1 MVKAQYKVVAR
12 GSGFQ
17 ATVTSQALPKGRER
31 RSFKS
36 HAEADSWGAT
46 SVAALKA
53 GQPISTEGKVQ
64 RRSPD
69 DRPYTLNE
77 LFEYTKRERWE
88 KKATTSDTIIPQA
101 KSLVDTIGPDTPITK
116 VDYHTITV
124 ALQKLE
130 SGRGIPARV
139 NSGSTC
145 NRKWA
150 YLRVML
156 GYAVKLDIIQKIPSV
171 EKRAEG
177 NPRDFRV
184 TPELERLMLT
194 WATQHGELEF
204 RDFILHGIY
213 IGARENELLK
223 LTLSKKTPHA
233 GFVED
238 RHIVMPHPNPLIRNK
253 GLRRDILMAPWIR
266 QIVDAR
272 REAGEERIFPTLTKD
287 LITRKW
293 EKMRRDPVIR
303 REVQK
308 QPIPKDFVPHI
319 LRHEFCSR
327 LGELGTSAF
336 ELMRLSGHKTLI
348 AVQRYVKIDRTRSDT
363 IMEQLFASTPHAK
376 PRLVA

>member
-1 MVKAQYKVVAR
+1 MIKAQYKVAPR

-17 ATVTSQALPKGRER
+17 TTVTSQALPKGRER

-36 HAEADSWGAT
+36 HVEADQWGSS
-46 SVAALKA
+46 SVANLKA
-53 GQPISTEGKVQ
+53 GKPIETEGKVQ

-69 DRPYTLNE
+69 GKPHTLGE
-77 LFEYTKRERWE
+77 LLDYVKKERWL
-88 KKATTSDTIIPQA
+88 KKATTSQTIIQQA
-101 KSLVDTIGPDTPITK
+101 KSITDTIGADTPITT

-124 ALQKLE
+124 AMQKLE
-130 SGRGIPARV
+130 EGRGIPARP
-139 NSGSTC
+139 NLGGSI

-156 GYAVKLDIIQKIPSV
+156 GYAVRLDLISKIPHV
-171 EKRAEG
+171 EKRNEG
-177 NPRDFRV
+177 AAREFRV

-194 WATQHGELEF
+194 WATLHGELEF
-204 RDFILHGIY
+204 RDFLMLGIY
-213 IGARENELLK
+213 VGARENELLK

-238 RHIVMPHPNPLIRNK
+238 RHVVMPHPNPLIRNK
-253 GLRRDILMAPWIR
+253 GLRRDILMAPWVR
-266 QIVDAR
+266 EIVER
-272 REAGEERIFPTLTKD
+272 RRAEGEEKLLPTLTKD
-287 LITRKW
+287 RISRTW

-303 REVQK
+303 REVEK

-327 LGELGTSAF
+327 LGDLGTSAF

-348 AVQRYVKIDRTRSDT
+348 AVARYVKIDRSRSDT
-363 IMEQLFASTPHAK
+363 IMEQLFASTEHAK